1 MTSAATATS
10 TGDAAGSAAPP
21 AVARSWL
28 RQAAPWIPIA
38 VFVVLLAGVQGGSS
52 GGPSYDPSSTSPSG
66 AKALA
71 LLLAQIGPGVD
82 QASGPPVPGSGG
94 IAVVLNDRLN
104 SAGDQQLT
112 SWVKAGGTLVAADPG
127 LVAQFAAPAREAG
140 PLGFVAVTG
149 DLPVDCAV
157 PALAGVQTVN
167 PEGDVALRL
176 PAGATGCFSPSDGA
190 YFLIVESLGSG
201 NLVLLGG
208 PDLWT
213 NAHLGDD
220 DNSVLAAD
228 LLAPRSTGSPVQW
241 IVGPR
246 AGGGHQSLI
255 QLVPPRVKEGVLEL
269 AIAVLLFVLWRG
281 RRLGNPVLEAPPVEV
296 PGSELVV
303 AVGNLLQKS
312 GRLDDATAILRTTL
326 RRGVRD
332 QLGVPPEAGPDIAA
346 DVVAQRTGLA
356 RDMVLTTLAGPPAAT
371 EAELVTL
378 ARNANDIERHMAHA
392 R

>member
-1 MTSAATATS
+1 
-10 TGDAAGSAAPP
+10 
-21 AVARSWL
+21 
-28 RQAAPWIPIA
+28 
-38 VFVVLLAGVQGGSS
+38 VFVVLLAAVQSGGSA
-52 GGPSYDPSSTSPSG
+52 GPSYDPTSSSPSG

-71 LLLAQIGPGVD
+71 LLLAQVGPGVN
-82 QASGPPVPGSGG
+82 QATGPPVPGSGG
-94 IAVVLNDRLN
+94 IALVLNNRLN
-104 SAGDQQLT
+104 STAERQLT
-112 SWVKAGGTLVAADPG
+112 AWVRAGGTLVAADPD

-140 PLGFVAVTG
+140 PLGYLPAVG
-149 DLPVDCAV
+149 DMPVDCAV
-157 PALAGVQTVN
+157 PALAGVDTIN

-176 PAGATGCFSPSDGA
+176 PPHATGCFSPSDGA
-190 YFLIVESLGSG
+190 SFLIVEPLGSG

-228 LLAPRSTGSPVQW
+228 LLAPRPTGPPVQW

-246 AGGGHQSLI
+246 AGTGHQSLI
-255 QLVPPRVKEGVLEL
+255 QLIPPRVKEGVLEL

-281 RRLGNPVLEAPPVEV
+281 RRLGSPVLETPPVEV

-303 AVGNLLQKS
+303 AVGNLLQKG

-332 QLGVPPEAGPDIAA
+332 QLGVPPDAGPNVAA
-346 DVVAQRTGLA
+346 DVVAQRTGLD
-356 RDMVLTTLAGPPAAT
+356 RDMVLTTLAGPPPAT
-371 EAELVTL
+371 EADLVTL
-378 ARNANDIERHMAHA
+378 ARNADDIQQQIAHA